1 MNGQNRLEQQII
13 EAVSSFQKDQMAV
26 TCESITVNFHTDTI
40 VVTLDG
46 ASCPAE
52 KDYAQDRESRE
63 LLERFY
69 GELFD
74 VIKPTLEARVQE
86 ILGRQIR
93 QSRLNIYPQSG
104 AGVIVLTLASEACL
118 KERTHNPEDP
128 EAIHTIERN
137 QIVQE
142 EYTSVLQSKLTGSS
156 YNKLMAL
163 KNPKLHRFI
172 VDAIELCQPDSVLV
186 FDDSAEG
193 MALTRCKA
201 IEAGEE
207 TALAVEGHTIHFDG
221 LKDQARDRQATKYLV
236 PQAGT
241 LSKALNQTE
250 REQGLAEVRDLLKG
264 CMAGRTMI
272 VRFLCLGPANSV
284 FSIPCIE
291 CTDSWYVSHSLNLL
305 YRPGYEQF
313 KRMDTDSDFFA
324 TLHSAGRMD
333 ERMTSVDVDKR
344 RIYIDYSTDTV
355 YTVNTQYAGNTVGLK
370 KLALRLTIRKADR
383 EGWLAEH
390 MFVMG
395 VQGPKDR
402 KTYFAGAFP
411 SACGKTSTA
420 MLPGETIVG
429 DDIAYFRA
437 LNSHCMAA
445 NAEAGIFG
453 IIQNVK
459 AKDDPA
465 IWDVLTKQGEVI
477 FSNVLVK
484 ASRPYWLGMGE
495 EIPEDGEN
503 FSGDWH
509 KGKTDTKGNE
519 IPAAHKNARY
529 AVSLKALANCD
540 PELDNPCGV
549 VLAGIM
555 YGGRDAKSYVPV
567 QQSFDWNHGIIAYG
581 ASLETET
588 TFATVGKEGV
598 PEINV
603 MSIQDFVS
611 IPLGKYIQNNLD
623 FGKKLKN
630 PPLVFGVNYFL
641 RGPDGQ
647 FVNDVRDKHVWVK
660 WMELR
665 VHNDVQALTTP
676 TGLIPM
682 YEDLKSLFKEV
693 FDAEYTQEEYDQ
705 QFTIRISENL
715 RKIERIEDFYLCEV
729 PDAPQTVF
737 DIINEQRERLLVA
750 KEKYGDCVVPSEFA

>member
-1 MNGQNRLEQQII
+1 M
-13 EAVSSFQKDQMAV
+13 
-26 TCESITVNFHTDTI
+26 
-40 VVTLDG
+40 
-46 ASCPAE
+46 
-52 KDYAQDRESRE
+52 
-63 LLERFY
+63 
-69 GELFD
+69 
-74 VIKPTLEARVQE
+74 
-86 ILGRQIR
+86 
-93 QSRLNIYPQSG
+93 
-104 AGVIVLTLASEACL
+104 
-118 KERTHNPEDP
+118 
-128 EAIHTIERN
+128 
-137 QIVQE
+137 QE
-142 EYTSVLQSKLTGSS
+142 EYASVLQSRLPGPS
-156 YNKLMAL
+156 YEKLMAL
-163 KNPKLHRFI
+163 KNPKLQRFI
-172 VDAIELCQPDSVLV
+172 ADAMELCQPDSVMV
-186 FDDSAEG
+186 FDDSPEG

-207 TALAVEGHTIHFDG
+207 APLVIEGHTIHFDG
-221 LKDQARDRQATKYLV
+221 PKDQARDRQATKYLV
-236 PQAGT
+236 PQADT
-241 LSKALNQTE
+241 LSKALNQIE
-250 REQGLAEVRDLLKG
+250 REQGLAEVRGLLKG
-264 CMAGRTMI
+264 SMAGRTMI
-272 VRFLCLGPANSV
+272 VRFLCLGPTDSV
-284 FSIPCIE
+284 FSIPCVE

-313 KRMDTDSDFFA
+313 KRVGADGDFFA

-344 RIYIDYSTDTV
+344 RIYIDYTTDTV
-355 YTVNTQYAGNTVGLK
+355 YSVNTQYAGNTVGLK

-395 VQGPKDR
+395 VQGPKGR
-402 KTYFAGAFP
+402 KTYLAGAFP

-437 LNSHCMAA
+437 LNGHCMAA

-459 AKDDPA
+459 AEDDPA
-465 IWDVLTKQGEVI
+465 IWDVLTKPGEVI

-484 ASRPYWLGMGE
+484 AGRPYWLGMGE

-503 FSGDWH
+503 FSGAWH
-509 KGKTDTKGNE
+509 KGKTDAKGE

-529 AVSLKALANCD
+529 AATLKALANCD
-540 PELDNPCGV
+540 PELDNPRGV
-549 VLAGIM
+549 MLAGIV

-567 QQSFDWNHGIIAYG
+567 QQSFDWNHGIVAYG

-588 TFATVGKEGV
+588 TFATVGKEVV

-623 FGKKLKN
+623 FGKKLKE

-641 RGPDGQ
+641 RGLDGQ
-647 FVNDVRDKHVWVK
+647 FVNDVCDKHVWVK

-665 VHNDVQALTTP
+665 VHNDVQALATP

-693 FDAEYTQEEYDQ
+693 CDAEYTQEEYDQ
-705 QFTIRISENL
+705 QFTIRIAENL
-715 RKIERIEDFYLCEV
+715 RKIERIEDFYGHEV